1 MDRGDGH
8 TQDRRGHAGQ
18 ETAKRESLGQVL
30 GFVLAVF
37 AVSRLFYLVAG
48 TWFARNIP
56 PSEFQRFTADQPFGT
71 LNTWAHWDGEHY
83 VALAA
88 GGYMNPPGNVSPAFF
103 PLYPLLVRSFAGL
116 FGGPLSP
123 GALSLWGVLV
133 SLVCLPFAM
142 YFVYRIAEQGWGPR
156 AAKGCLLVL
165 AFYPAA
171 FFLNAAY
178 TESLFLALSAGS
190 LWALRMR
197 RDLLLACVLAG
208 FATATRNVGIFLLVP
223 LAYEW
228 FRDRDRYGWRVAYL
242 ALAPSGLLAYM
253 GYLWA
258 RFGHPLLFYTEQA
271 RWGRGNIGP
280 LDLVNN
286 IFRESGEGIARLFG
300 PGLLTDP
307 TLGKLADRASAAQ
320 NAFDLALLGIF
331 VAVLI
336 AGLRVLPPDLTA
348 YSFLLIAPAVVFGP
362 AQNPLMGF
370 PRYALVAFP
379 TFMVLGVLL
388 DSRRSLGIWLG
399 LSAAFSL
406 VLCAMFVSWRFV
418 A

>member
-1 MDRGDGH
+1 MDSGDY
-8 TQDRRGHAGQ
+8 RQ
-18 ETAKRESLGQVL
+18 EQPGPDKLKKESLGRVL

-48 TWFARNIP
+48 TWFAQNIP
-56 PSEFQRFTADQPFGT
+56 VGIFHKFTSDKPLGT
-71 LNTWAHWDGEHY
+71 FNIWAHWDGEHY
-83 VALAA
+83 VGLAA
-88 GGYMNPPGNVSPAFF
+88 SGYMQPPDNVSPAFF
-103 PLYPLLVRSFAGL
+103 PLYPILVRSFAGL
-116 FGGPLSP
+116 FGGPISP
-123 GALSLWGVLV
+123 GALSLWGVIL
-133 SLVCLPFAM
+133 SLLCLPFAM
-142 YFVYRIAEQGWGPR
+142 YFVYRISEHGWGPR
-156 AAKGCLLVL
+156 AARGAVLVL
-165 AFYPAA
+165 AFFPAT

-190 LWALRMR
+190 LWALRVR

-208 FATATRNVGIFLLVP
+208 LATATRNVGVFLILP

-228 FRDRDRYGWRVAYL
+228 FRDRDLYGWRVVYL
-242 ALAPSGLLAYM
+242 GLAPSGLLLYM
-253 GYLWA
+253 AYLWA
-258 RFGHPLLFYTEQA
+258 RFGNPLLFYTEQS

-286 IFRESGEGIARLFG
+286 IFRESGEGVARLFG
-300 PGLLTDP
+300 PGLFADP
-307 TLGKLADRASAAQ
+307 TLGNLADRASAAQ

-336 AGLRVLPPDLTA
+336 AGLRVLPLDLTA
-348 YSFLLIAPAVVFGP
+348 YSFLLVAPAVIFGP
-362 AQNPLMGF
+362 EQNPLMGF

-379 TFMVLGVLL
+379 AFIVLGVLL
-388 DSRRSLGIWLG
+388 DSRRSLGVWLG

>member
-1 MDRGDGH
+1 MDRGDGQK
-8 TQDRRGHAGQ
+8 QDHRKQ
-18 ETAKRESLGQVL
+18 TESKPAKRESLGQVL
-30 GFVLAVF
+30 GFVLAVC
-37 AVSRLFYLVAG
+37 AVSRLFYMVAG
-48 TWFARNIP
+48 TWFARNIL

-71 LNTWAHWDGEHY
+71 LNIWAHWDGEHY
-83 VALAA
+83 VGLAM
-88 GGYMNPPGNVSPAFF
+88 GGYMQPPDNVSPAFF
-103 PLYPLLVRSFAGL
+103 PLYSILVRSFAGL
-116 FGGPLSP
+116 FGGPISP

-133 SLVCLPFAM
+133 SLLCLPFAL
-142 YFVYRIAEQGWGPR
+142 YFVYRIAEDGWGTR

-165 AFYPAA
+165 AFYPAS

-190 LWALRMR
+190 LWALRVK
-197 RDLLLACVLAG
+197 RDLLLACMLAG
-208 FATATRNVGIFLLVP
+208 FATATRNVGVFLILP

-228 FRDRDRYGWRVAYL
+228 FGERDRYGWRVAYL
-242 ALAPSGLLAYM
+242 ALAPTGLLAYM
-253 GYLWA
+253 AYLWA
-258 RFGHPLLFYTEQA
+258 RFGHPLLFYTEQQ

-286 IFRESGEGIARLFG
+286 IFRESGEGLARLFG

-336 AGLRVLPPDLTA
+336 AGFRVLPPDLTV

-362 AQNPLMGF
+362 EQNPLMGF

-379 TFMVLGVLL
+379 VFIVLGVLL
-388 DSRRSLGIWLG
+388 DSRRSLGIWLA